1 MLAVKVH
8 GSVGGRFF
16 QGFASNLL
24 AGPKNV
30 AMFFVAWY
38 LYDKPEAK
46 MIKSYFLS
54 KPASLSE
61 RNHRKL
67 KWSLKMPPWR
77 CKKWT
82 KNDHHDPRCHGVGHW
97 SLGIS
102 TFRSKWSTMWL
113 WLGACGSICSAKGD
127 VIRYWTDTLHSA
139 LLLFLEDANV
149 QNPWVGVCL
158 NLPLDFVSLICL
170 RLFWFWIASQDYVDI
185 FSCSSDS
192 LLDLRVKTWSRK
204 PIDMAASMKFFAKLG
219 YFFHTLALLSLVRCY
234 LRYLCFTKSSK
245 L

>member
-1 MLAVKVH
+1 MLVDIYMISQKQKLLKVT
-8 GSVGGRFF
+8 
-16 QGFASNLL
+16 
-24 AGPKNV
+24 
-30 AMFFVAWY
+30 
-38 LYDKPEAK
+38 
-46 MIKSYFLS
+46 FLS

-61 RNHRKL
+61 RNHWKL
-67 KWSLKMPPWR
+67 KWNLKMPPWR

-97 SLGIS
+97 SFGIS

-113 WLGACGSICSAKGD
+113 SLGACGSICSAKGD

-139 LLLFLEDANV
+139 LLLFSEDANV
-149 QNPWVGVCL
+149 QDPWVGFCL

-170 RLFWFWIASQDYVDI
+170 RLFWFWIASQDYVDM
-185 FSCSSDS
+185 FFLFQWFVTGSSGQNLINETHWYGS
-192 LLDLRVKTWSRK
+192 KHEILRKTWV
-204 PIDMAASMKFFAKLG
+204 FV
-219 YFFHTLALLSLVRCY
+219 HTLALLSLVRCC